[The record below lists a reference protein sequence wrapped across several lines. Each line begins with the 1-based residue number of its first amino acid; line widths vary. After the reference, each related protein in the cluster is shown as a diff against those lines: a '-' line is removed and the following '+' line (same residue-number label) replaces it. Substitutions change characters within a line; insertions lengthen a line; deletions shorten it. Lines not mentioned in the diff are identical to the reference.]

1 MFRIAYVLTSSRN
14 DVFYEQ
20 LMVSIK
26 SVKYHMKKQKI
37 VVVVDTDTYK
47 TFTGDRKSI
56 FEYAEVISIKTPNKY
71 SQKESSR
78 WLKTSLRNIID
89 GDFLFVD
96 CDTVICRDFM
106 GEVIDEPLAMVLEF
120 NHMLSEHTKRNK
132 LYWINRFAECGWEF
146 DSNELF
152 NSGVMW
158 VKDTPE
164 TRRFFSLWNEYWQKT
179 LEHGVSADQPALNY
193 INQTKL
199 KMISILDGTWN
210 CQVSSAPAGVEY
222 LSEAKIIHYF
232 HFNNDSAY
240 KLCDLNVIMNE
251 KYKCELED
259 IFSNSVRAF
268 KPCYFVAVGS
278 QDDLFMDTI
287 VYRALRK
294 AMSNHKIIFNICEKI
309 ANVVLNLKSR

>member
-1 MFRIAYVLTSSRN
+1 MERQ
-14 DVFYEQ
+14 E
-20 LMVSIK
+20 
-26 SVKYHMKKQKI
+26 I
-37 VVVVDTDTYK
+37 VVVVDNDTYK

-56 FEYAEVISIKTPNKY
+56 FEYAEVMPIETPKKY

-89 GDFLFVD
+89 GDFLFID
-96 CDTVICRDFM
+96 CDTVICRNFM
-106 GEVIDEPLAMVLEF
+106 SEIIDEPLAMVLEF

-132 LYWINRFAECGWEF
+132 MYWTNRFAECGWAF

-158 VKDTPE
+158 VKDTPK
-164 TRRFFSLWNEYWQKT
+164 TREFFSLWNKYWQIS
-179 LEHGVSADQPALNY
+179 LERGVSADQPSLNY
-193 INQTKL
+193 INQTKF

-232 HFNNDSAY
+232 HFDNDSAY
-240 KLCDLNVIMNE
+240 KLCDLNLIIND
-251 KYKCELED
+251 KYKYELENT
-259 IFSNSVRAF
+259 ICNSISAF

-294 AMSNHKIIFNICEKI
+294 MMVNHKMIFGICEKI
-309 ANVVLNLKSR
+309 ARAVLYIKSKQ